1 MLVVNDGGFEGA
13 CVSFIGVLVSFVG
26 VMFSFIGVSFL
37 FIRVH
42 VVPVGLFIS
51 TFVMCTLGVEN
62 G

>member
-1 MLVVNDGGFEGA
+1 MLVLNDGGFEGA
-13 CVSFIGVLVSFVG
+13 CVSLIGVLVSFVG

-42 VVPVGLFIS
+42 AVPVELFILA
-51 TFVMCTLGVEN
+51 FVMCTLGFEN